1 MRESTHRLGSGDKGM
16 TSLFSGE
23 RVSKNHDRVEACGAL
38 DELGSTLGALVSA
51 LGAALSPK
59 AEAATRDGAKQ
70 LSAEIQR
77 IQGELLSAG
86 AWLATTPGSASRGM
100 LHRFGPESTALL
112 EAAVDRIQAALP
124 PLEHF
129 ILAGGH
135 PAASW
140 AHVARAVCRRA
151 ERQALRLAPPG
162 LARPDASRP
171 GFPQPEAGPDS
182 ELVDIL
188 AYLNRLSFYLFVVAR
203 YCNQLFGTPERT
215 WQG

>member
-1 MRESTHRLGSGDKGM
+1 GDKGM

-23 RVSKNHDRVEACGAL
+23 RVSKNHDRIEACGAL
-38 DELGSTLGALVSA
+38 DELGSVLGALASA
-51 LGAALSPK
+51 LSAAVLPS
-59 AEAATRDGAKQ
+59 AEAATTEGASR
-70 LSAEIQR
+70 LGSEIQR
-77 IQGELLSAG
+77 VQGELLSAG

-100 LHRFGPESTALL
+100 LRPFGPEPTGHL
-112 EAAVDRIQAALP
+112 EAAVERIQAALP

-135 PAASW
+135 PVASW

-151 ERQALRLAPPG
+151 ERQALRLAVP
-162 LARPDASRP
+162 AS
-171 GFPQPEAGPDS
+171 GPDP
-182 ELVDIL
+182 ELANIL
-188 AYLNRLSFYLFVVAR
+188 AYLNRLSFYLFVAAR